1 MQDETLHTEP
11 QTTPQEG
18 TPTIPAEQTFSEP
31 QKSIKDSLSGILIG
45 VGTIMMVF
53 VIARMLRRQSANRRA
68 HAAEPP
74 RQRPKPSTDSS
85 FGSAATYDRLNRLMT
100 DAEEL
105 TRRLA
110 AILDNKAA
118 RIEVL
123 IEHADQR
130 LQALE
135 AANAAAQPL
144 AQSHTQDAAQ
154 PPNNLSLAEPPPRT
168 PVETPTPDPQ
178 SNIDPL
184 HRKVYDLADEGLK
197 PVDIARQIDRPTGQ
211 VELILALR
219 RA

>member
-1 MQDETLHTEP
+1 MQDESLQIEP

-18 TPTIPAEQTFSEP
+18 TLAVSADPAETSP
-31 QKSIKDSLSGILIG
+31 QKTLNDNLSIGLIAIG
-45 VGTIMMVF
+45 SVMMIF
-53 VIARMLRRQSANRRA
+53 VIARMLRRQTANRRA
-68 HAAEPP
+68 HATEPR
-74 RQRPKPSTDSS
+74 RQRPTPTTPA
-85 FGSAATYDRLNRLMT
+85 GTGATATRDRLERLMT

-135 AANAAAQPL
+135 AANNAAAPL
-144 AQSHTQDAAQ
+144 AQSNIPDAKQATT
-154 PPNNLSLAEPPPRT
+154 NLSLTEPPPRT
-168 PVETPTPDPQ
+168 PIENPTATP
-178 SNIDPL
+178 SNALDPL
-184 HRKVYDLADEGLK
+184 HRKVYDLADEGLN